1 MTGGGTWGSDV
12 KIIGLIDRKCPVM
25 SQPDHTDPSNDW
37 GLGTKAIHAGQSP
50 DPSTG
55 AVMTP
60 IYATSTYAQTSPGV
74 HQGFEYSR
82 THNPTRFAYE
92 RCVAGLEG
100 GSRGFAF
107 ASGLAATSTILELL
121 DTGSHVVCMDDVYG
135 GTFRLFE
142 RVRRRSA
149 GLDFSFVDLT
159 DPAAFEAAIKSN
171 TRMVWVETPTNPML
185 KIVDLKAVSAIA
197 KKHGLLM
204 VADNTFASPI
214 LQRPLEHGADIV
226 MHSATKYLN
235 GHSDMVGGMAVVGD
249 NAELAEQMAFLQ
261 NSIGAV
267 QGPFDSFLALRGLK
281 TLHLRMQAHCA
292 NALALA
298 EWLQSHPAIESVIYP
313 GLKDHPQHAL
323 AARQMDGFGGIVS
336 IRVKGGFEGAKRFCE
351 RTHLF
356 TLAESLGG
364 VESLVNHPA
373 VMTHASVPVERR
385 AVLGIH
391 DDLVRLSVGVESL
404 KDLRGDLER
413 ALGDAK

>member
-1 MTGGGTWGSDV
+1 
-12 KIIGLIDRKCPVM
+12 M
-25 SQPDHTDPSNDW
+25 SQPDHSDPSRDW

-60 IYATSTYAQTSPGV
+60 IYATSTYAQSSPGV

-121 DTGSHVVCMDDVYG
+121 DSGSHVVCMDDVYG

-159 DPAAFEAAIKSN
+159 DPAAFEAAIRPN

-185 KIVDLKAVSAIA
+185 KIVDLQAVSAVA

-235 GHSDMVGGMAVVGD
+235 GHSDMVGGMAVVGG
-249 NAELAEQMAFLQ
+249 NAELGEQMAFLQ

-281 TLHLRMQAHCA
+281 TLHLRMQAHCT
-292 NALALA
+292 NAQALA
-298 EWLQSHPAIESVIYP
+298 EWLVTHPAIEQVIYP

-323 AARQMDGFGGIVS
+323 AARQMDGFGGIIS

-351 RTHLF
+351 RTQLF

-404 KDLRGDLER
+404 DDLRLDLDA
-413 ALGDAK
+413 ALR

>member
-1 MTGGGTWGSDV
+1 
-12 KIIGLIDRKCPVM
+12 M
-25 SQPDHTDPSNDW
+25 SQSEHADSSSTW

-50 DPSTG
+50 DPTTG

-60 IYATSTYAQTSPGV
+60 IYATSTYAQSSPGV

-121 DTGSHVVCMDDVYG
+121 DSGSHVVCMDDVYG

-159 DPAAFEAAIKSN
+159 DPAAFEAAIRPN

-235 GHSDMVGGMAVVGD
+235 GHSDMVGGMAVVGN

-292 NALALA
+292 NAMALA
-298 EWLQSHPAIESVIYP
+298 EWLQTHPAIESVIYP

-336 IRVKGGFEGAKRFCE
+336 IRVKGGFEGARRFCE

-373 VMTHASVPVERR
+373 VMTHASVPVERH

-404 KDLRGDLER
+404 DDLRSDLDA
-413 ALGDAK
+413 AL